1 MKKQVVLFLGL
12 IVSFFSLSAQ
22 QNQQAVAALDQA
34 HEAYKKAGGIVA
46 DFSVK
51 VTNKKTKQNET
62 YSGKVLM
69 KGSKFK
75 YTSPDV
81 EMWFDGKNQWVL
93 NNETDEVNL
102 STPSESELEAINP
115 TVLFQIYKRGYTCK
129 YSGAKKVSGKP
140 VDVIDLVPV
149 NTKKEIEK
157 ITVQIDKN
165 QHTLISIFIL
175 NKNQSSQLIT
185 IRNYKSGLNH
195 ADNLFVFNKKQYPKA
210 EVIDLR

>member
-1 MKKQVVLFLGL
+1 MKKQVVLVLGF
-12 IVSFFSLSAQ
+12 IISIFSLSAQ
-22 QNQQAVAALDQA
+22 QNPKAVAVLDEA
-34 HEAYKKAGGIVA
+34 HAAYEKAGGISA
-46 DFSVK
+46 DFTVK
-51 VTNKKTKQNET
+51 VTNNKAKQNES

-69 KGSKFK
+69 KSNKFK
-75 YTSPDV
+75 YTSEEV

-93 NNETDEVNL
+93 NKESDEVNL
-102 STPSESELEAINP
+102 STPTASELEAINP
-115 TVLFQIYKRGYTCK
+115 SVLFQIYKRGYTCK
-129 YSGAKKVSGKP
+129 YSGEKKVGGKS
-140 VDVIDLVPV
+140 VEVVDLVPV

-165 QHTLISIFIL
+165 QHTLTSIFIQ

-185 IRNYKSGLNH
+185 IKNYKSGLNH